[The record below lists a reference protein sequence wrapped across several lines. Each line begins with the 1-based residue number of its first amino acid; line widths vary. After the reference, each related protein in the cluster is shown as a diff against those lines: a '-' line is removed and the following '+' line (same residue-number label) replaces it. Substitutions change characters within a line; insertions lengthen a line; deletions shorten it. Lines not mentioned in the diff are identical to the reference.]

1 MATVASVNGRTKG
14 DFRVLIVL
22 SENAFTVRA
31 FGKIVPRRGV
41 TGGRFINR
49 NRIIL
54 FTAARCPSSIRITT
68 SRLCRIFSRI
78 IVTSRGRGYS
88 LGLSAPSAGRCG
100 GRVGGFRCGGSRGI
114 AATLH
119 GSCGL
124 LVGFLVDFTESVI
137 GQRDFLI
144 TDSQTATAE
153 DHFRSL
159 ERQHPFIIVRHDTG
173 HQINHTGHLVCHLI
187 LKVRLD
193 GTDLIAAL
201 AGQVTASVLMAD
213 QDDVFIVQIHKPL
226 QGVQELASDHIP
238 RTEGIIRFMLPALT
252 VTDVNPARFINI
264 FQKVNHDGSEI
275 VLFLF
280 QFGHGIHEHF
290 IGQLALGDTAFH
302 RNGVTNGDIGGIH
315 KLDVAIRVQHQ
326 GIGELIGKEG
336 FAAEGCAVKPH
347 NLLLGGVQ
355 ITAFILG
362 K

>member
-1 MATVASVNGRTKG
+1 
-14 DFRVLIVL
+14 
-22 SENAFTVRA
+22 
-31 FGKIVPRRGV
+31 
-41 TGGRFINR
+41 
-49 NRIIL
+49 
-54 FTAARCPSSIRITT
+54 
-68 SRLCRIFSRI
+68 
-78 IVTSRGRGYS
+78 
-88 LGLSAPSAGRCG
+88 
-100 GRVGGFRCGGSRGI
+100 
-114 AATLH
+114 
-119 GSCGL
+119 
-124 LVGFLVDFTESVI
+124 
-137 GQRDFLI
+137 
-144 TDSQTATAE
+144 
-153 DHFRSL
+153 
-159 ERQHPFIIVRHDTG
+159 
-173 HQINHTGHLVCHLI
+173 
-187 LKVRLD
+187 
-193 GTDLIAAL
+193 
-201 AGQVTASVLMAD
+201 MAD

-226 QGVQELASDHIP
+226 QGVQELTSDHIP
-238 RTEGIIRFMLPALT
+238 CTEGIIRFMLPALT

-302 RNGVTNGDIGGIH
+302 RYGVTNGDIGGIH

>member
-1 MATVASVNGRTKG
+1 
-14 DFRVLIVL
+14 
-22 SENAFTVRA
+22 
-31 FGKIVPRRGV
+31 
-41 TGGRFINR
+41 
-49 NRIIL
+49 
-54 FTAARCPSSIRITT
+54 
-68 SRLCRIFSRI
+68 
-78 IVTSRGRGYS
+78 
-88 LGLSAPSAGRCG
+88 
-100 GRVGGFRCGGSRGI
+100 
-114 AATLH
+114 
-119 GSCGL
+119 
-124 LVGFLVDFTESVI
+124 
-137 GQRDFLI
+137 
-144 TDSQTATAE
+144 
-153 DHFRSL
+153 
-159 ERQHPFIIVRHDTG
+159 
-173 HQINHTGHLVCHLI
+173 
-187 LKVRLD
+187 
-193 GTDLIAAL
+193 
-201 AGQVTASVLMAD
+201 MAD

-280 QFGHGIHEHF
+280 QFGNGIHEHF

-355 ITAFILG
+355 VTAFILG